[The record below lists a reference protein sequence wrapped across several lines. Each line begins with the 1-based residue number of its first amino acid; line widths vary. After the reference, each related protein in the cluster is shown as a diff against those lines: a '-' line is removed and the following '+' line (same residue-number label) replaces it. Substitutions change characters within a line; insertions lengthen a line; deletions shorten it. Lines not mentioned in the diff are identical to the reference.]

1 MAFNFNPD
9 RQASKKVL
17 PAIEVNTEILKDLNA
32 EFESYAGPE
41 GYWRCRGFD
50 TFPGYEELPFWDF
63 FEPTHEPSHKKSFL
77 DETGKMKKGVMHG
90 EVDSLLPLYNGITR
104 SATIIGN
111 TFFMYSNAIT
121 NLQLVLNSFSKK
133 YKVPAALPALLAVAN
148 TVDGHILRTKA
159 LATRWIAFI
168 GYEGG
173 GALGGYSAE
182 VWSFWSRMLGMGMVE
197 PVTNKKGEILDYVEG
212 PEARDC
218 QAAYYE
224 EDKEGKFKLFSKWW
238 TMGYPSTPTHI
249 LKDLFHYWDS
259 LQYYKALERG
269 GVDFELEDTSRVQAA
284 FYGFMRRAAKGRLV
298 ATAYSLEEAYGS
310 GEAVPLVDYL
320 MLHGELNP
328 LLDAMLKDYTG
339 GYSVYGAFAINLL
352 NLNSLRSE
360 MVAEVVEQIE
370 AEAMGA
376 PNRMVKRLSQR
387 GNAKTGRTS
396 SRK

>member
-9 RQASKKVL
+9 RAKKVIKDL
-17 PAIEVNTEILKDLNA
+17 DTNPAILADLNA

-41 GYWRCRGFD
+41 GYWRCRGFEE
-50 TFPGYEELPFWDF
+50 FPGYEELPFWDF

-111 TFFMYSNAIT
+111 AFFMYSNAIT

-133 YKVPAALPALLAVAN
+133 YKVPAALPALLAVVN
-148 TVDGHILRTKA
+148 DTDGHILRTKA

-182 VWSFWSRMLGMGMVE
+182 VWSFWSRMLGMAMVE
-197 PVTNKKGEILDYVEG
+197 PVTNKKGEVLDYVDTA
-212 PEARDC
+212 EARSC
-218 QAAYYE
+218 QAEYYE
-224 EDKEGKFKLFSKWW
+224 ADAGGKFKLFSEWW
-238 TMGYPSTPTHI
+238 TMGYSSTPTHI

-269 GVDFELEDTSRVQAA
+269 AVDFELEDTSRVQAA

-310 GEAVPLVDYL
+310 GEVVPLVDYL